1 MFLLKNL
8 VRFILLLFCVSAA
21 AFFLVSIS
29 PLDPLKTNVGQAAL
43 GSMSEE
49 QIQKLETYWGV
60 DIPPVK
66 RFLAWGKD
74 FITGDMGISL
84 LYRQP
89 VEKIIW
95 TKLSNSILLFVFSWV
110 FSGVIGTVFGI
121 LAGMKLGE
129 WIDKIICGYSILIS
143 STPVFWIA
151 LIFLMIF
158 AVWFPILPIGFSV
171 PIGVEAEDVTIFARI
186 YHAVLPAVTLS
197 ITGVSGIIL
206 HTRKKMIEILESDYV
221 LFAKARGETKWQILK
236 NHGIRNIL
244 FPAVTLQFG
253 AIGEIFGGSILVE
266 QVFSYPGLGQAAI
279 TAGIGSDIPLLLGI
293 TVIMASIV
301 FFGNLIADILYSFID
316 PRIRKEREKM
326 IR

>member
-121 LAGMKLGE
+121 LAGMKQGE

>member
-8 VRFILLLFCVSAA
+8 VRFILLVFCVSAA

-66 RFLAWGKD
+66 RFLEWGKD

-121 LAGMKLGE
+121 LAGMKQGE

-171 PIGVEAEDVTIFARI
+171 PIGVEAGDVTIFARI

-244 FPAVTLQFG
+244 FPAVTLQFS

>member
-66 RFLAWGKD
+66 RFLEWGKD

-121 LAGMKLGE
+121 LAGMKQGE

-171 PIGVEAEDVTIFARI
+171 PIGVEAGDVTIFARI

-244 FPAVTLQFG
+244 FPAVTLQFS

-301 FFGNLIADILYSFID
+301 FLGNLIADILYSFID

>member
-1 MFLLKNL
+1 M
-8 VRFILLLFCVSAA
+8 RFILLVFCVSAA

-66 RFLAWGKD
+66 RFLEWGKD

-89 VEKIIW
+89 VKKIIW

-121 LAGMKLGE
+121 LAGMKQGE

-171 PIGVEAEDVTIFARI
+171 PIGVEAGDVTIFARI

-244 FPAVTLQFG
+244 FPVVTLQFG

-301 FFGNLIADILYSFID
+301 FLGNLIADILYSFID
-316 PRIRKEREKM
+316 PRIRKDRKSVV
-326 IR
+326 

>member
-29 PLDPLKTNVGQAAL
+29 PLDPLKTNVGQATL

-66 RFLAWGKD
+66 RFLEWGKD

-121 LAGMKLGE
+121 LAGMKQGE

-171 PIGVEAEDVTIFARI
+171 PIGVEAEDVTILARI

-244 FPAVTLQFG
+244 FPVVTLQFG